1 MKQPLFKS
9 KYFPNMVSL
18 SEVAV
23 KVVDLMTY
31 SPDKLKLI
39 VNDCVHAGRFIK
51 FRVGRLSEEE
61 MKEMSRFY
69 DKYFPAVKP
78 AFIEKDGFW
87 QADIVSECHTDDYYV
102 YDHGTV
108 HSGTI
113 WQRTKASISFKCN
126 SDYCNR
132 WKRKHGLNHEY
143 PSFTPFP
150 FDKYKGSDYV
160 PEPEWL
166 FVE

>member
-9 KYFPNMVSL
+9 KYFSNMVSL

-78 AFIEKDGFW
+78 TFIEKDGFW
-87 QADIVSECHTDDYYV
+87 QADIVSE
-102 YDHGTV
+102 
-108 HSGTI
+108 
-113 WQRTKASISFKCN
+113 
-126 SDYCNR
+126 
-132 WKRKHGLNHEY
+132 
-143 PSFTPFP
+143 
-150 FDKYKGSDYV
+150 
-160 PEPEWL
+160 
-166 FVE
+166 